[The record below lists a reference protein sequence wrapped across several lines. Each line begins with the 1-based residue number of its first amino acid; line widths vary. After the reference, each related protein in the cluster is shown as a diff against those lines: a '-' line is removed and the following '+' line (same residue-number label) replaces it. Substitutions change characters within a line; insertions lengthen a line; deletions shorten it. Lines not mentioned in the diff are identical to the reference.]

1 MDTENIVQRCV
12 GHFSISSRGPVLHCL
27 VKWTSVALPVAVVFW
42 ACACRIGVRL
52 AFGFRQSHWSNMS
65 RDLPYWPPISWLSH
79 VTMTRHYTESKIS
92 FLQSVFQTSI
102 DDPVAIDEQIGS
114 SSIYIAVPSI
124 FSFSDR
130 IWGCYFPSMKR
141 IFQSNGAPHQH
152 MYSLTLRSTWLSFI
166 SPYFCNDFIVIV
178 WNGDI

>member
-1 MDTENIVQRCV
+1 
-12 GHFSISSRGPVLHCL
+12 
-27 VKWTSVALPVAVVFW
+27 
-42 ACACRIGVRL
+42 
-52 AFGFRQSHWSNMS
+52 
-65 RDLPYWPPISWLSH
+65 
-79 VTMTRHYTESKIS
+79 MTRHYTEYKIS

-141 IFQSNGAPHQH
+141 IF
-152 MYSLTLRSTWLSFI
+152 
-166 SPYFCNDFIVIV
+166 
-178 WNGDI
+178 